1 MCWPAESGR
10 EPAQSDTSPNTH
22 NVLLTVFR
30 IRNRRLFGSGFRPQR
45 PGSGAAE
52 LKNAEKEIHAFRL
65 RLTFAGAVV
74 LACFM
79 ILLARFVHLQVV
91 RYDEYQS
98 AAEDN
103 RISVLPIVPNR
114 GLILD
119 RNGVVL
125 AHNYS
130 AYTLEITPSKVANL
144 DDTINDLAKLIEV
157 QAKDRKRFYKLM
169 AESKNF
175 DSLPIRTRL
184 TDEEVARFA
193 ANRWRFAGVD
203 IKARLF
209 RQYPFGELASHVV
222 GYIGR
227 ISESDLEK
235 LDTTGV
241 AANYKGSEHIGKI
254 GIEQSYEKELHG
266 TTGFEQVEVDAGGR
280 AVRTLARTAP
290 VSGNNLTLSIDIEL
304 QRIAEDALGARKGAV
319 VAIDPATG
327 EVLAFASRP
336 GFDPNLFVDGIDT
349 VNWDAYNTSPDKPLL
364 NRPLRGAYP
373 PGSTFKPFM
382 ALAALTMGK
391 RRPEQ
396 SISDPGYYM
405 FGNHRF
411 RDDKVGGHGVVD
423 MHKSIVVSCDTYY
436 YTLAN
441 DMGIDNI
448 AKYIGPMGFGSL
460 TGIDIEGELPG
471 VLPSTAWKAKRFKRP
486 DQQKWYP
493 GETISI
499 GIGQGYNAYTP
510 LQMAHATATL
520 ANDGKVKVPHLVRT
534 IEDARTGAKRQ
545 IDPPIP
551 KDAEGHPTRPSD
563 LGYKPEHLAVIKN
576 ALAEVP
582 IAGTA
587 ARAFAGATYASAG
600 KTGTAQVFTV
610 KQTEKYDAKK
620 LASHLHDHAWYMA
633 YAPVEKPK
641 IAVVILVENGG
652 FGAQSAAPI
661 ARLLFDYALLGKK
674 PEKPGPAPTFA
685 PKPGAADDDIED

>member
-1 MCWPAESGR
+1 M
-10 EPAQSDTSPNTH
+10 
-22 NVLLTVFR
+22 FR
-30 IRNRRLFGSGFRPQR
+30 IRNRRLFRTGLQPHL

-65 RLTFAGAVV
+65 RLTFAGVLVV
-74 LACFM
+74 LCFM
-79 ILLARFVHLQVV
+79 VLLARFIHLQVV
-91 RYDEYQS
+91 RYDEHQA

-103 RISVLPIVPNR
+103 RISVLPIAPNR

-125 AHNYS
+125 ARNYS
-130 AYTLEITPSKVANL
+130 AYTLEITPSKVASL
-144 DDTINDLAKLIEV
+144 DDTINELAKLIEV

-169 AESKNF
+169 GESKNF

-227 ISESDLEK
+227 ISESDLQK
-235 LDTTGV
+235 LDAAGV
-241 AANYKGSEHIGKI
+241 AANYKGSEHTGKI
-254 GIEQSYEKELHG
+254 GIEQSYERELHG

-349 VNWDAYNTSPDKPLL
+349 TNWDAYNTSPDKPLL
-364 NRPLRGAYP
+364 NRPLRGTYP

-382 ALAALTMGK
+382 ALAALTMGR
-391 RRPEQ
+391 RRPDQ
-396 SISDPGYYM
+396 AISDPGYYM
-405 FGNHRF
+405 FGSHRF
-411 RDDKVGGHGVVD
+411 RDDKEGGHGSVD

-436 YTLAN
+436 YILAN

-460 TGIDIEGELPG
+460 TGIDIDGEVAG

-499 GIGQGYNAYTP
+499 GIGQGYNSYTP
-510 LQMAHATATL
+510 LQLAHATATL
-520 ANDGKVKVPHLVRT
+520 ANDGKVKVPHLVKI
-534 IEDARTGAKRQ
+534 IEDAKTGAKRLL
-545 IDPPIP
+545 DPPIP
-551 KDAEGHPTRPSD
+551 RDAAGNPARPAD
-563 LGYKPEHLAVIKN
+563 LGYKPEHLAVVKN

-582 IAGTA
+582 ISGTA
-587 ARAFAGATYASAG
+587 ARAFAGAGYVSAG
-600 KTGTAQVFTV
+600 KTGTAQVFTL

-620 LASHLHDHAWYMA
+620 IAEHLRDHAWYMA
-633 YAPVEKPK
+633 YAPADKPK
-641 IAVVILVENGG
+641 IAVAILVENGG

-661 ARLLFDYALLGKK
+661 ARLLLDYALLGKK
-674 PEKPGPAPTFA
+674 PEKPGPAPLMT
-685 PKPGAADDDIED
+685 PKAGEEEVDD

>member
-1 MCWPAESGR
+1 MEMPNPAG
-10 EPAQSDTSPNTH
+10 
-22 NVLLTVFR
+22 
-30 IRNRRLFGSGFRPQR
+30 
-45 PGSGAAE
+45 PGGAE
-52 LKNAEKEIHAFRL
+52 LKNAEREIQAFRV
-65 RLTFAGAVV
+65 RLMFAGSLVA
-74 LACFM
+74 LCFL
-79 ILLARFVHLQVV
+79 LLAGRFVMLQIVN
-91 RYDEYQS
+91 YDEYQS

-125 AHNYS
+125 ARNYS
-130 AYTLEITPSKVANL
+130 AYTLEITPSKVADL
-144 DDTINDLAKLIEV
+144 EETINQLAQLIEV
-157 QAKDRKRFYKLM
+157 QPKDRKRFQKLM

-209 RQYPFGELASHVV
+209 RQYPLGELASHVV

-227 ISESDLEK
+227 ISEKDLEQIEARS
-235 LDTTGV
+235 LE
-241 AANYKGSEHIGKI
+241 ANYKGSEHIGKI

-304 QRIAEDALGARKGAV
+304 QRIAEEALGDRKGAV
-319 VAIDPATG
+319 VAIEPATG

-349 VNWDAYNTSPDKPLL
+349 VNWDAYNNSPDKPLL

-396 SISDPGYYM
+396 AISDPGYFM
-405 FGNHRF
+405 FGSHRF
-411 RDDKVGGHGVVD
+411 RDDKVGGHGSVD

-436 YTLAN
+436 YMLAN

-448 AKYIGPMGFGSL
+448 AKYIGPMGFGAL

-471 VLPSTAWKAKRFKRP
+471 VLPSTAWKAKRFRRP
-486 DQQKWYP
+486 EQQRWYA
-493 GETISI
+493 GETISV

-510 LQMAHATATL
+510 LQLAHATATL

-534 IEDARTGAKRQ
+534 IEDARTGTKQ
-545 IDPPIP
+545 SVLPQIP
-551 KDAEGHPTRPSD
+551 KDAEGRPTRPAD
-563 LGYKPEHLAVIKN
+563 LGYKPEHLAIIKK

-582 IAGTA
+582 ITGTA
-587 ARAFAGATYASAG
+587 ARAFAGAGYASAG
-600 KTGTAQVFTV
+600 KTGTAQVFTL
-610 KQTEKYDAKK
+610 KQTEKYDAKRI
-620 LASHLHDHAWYMA
+620 AEHLRDHAWYIA
-633 YAPVEKPK
+633 YAPAENPK
-641 IAVVILVENGG
+641 IAIAVLVENGG
-652 FGAQSAAPI
+652 FGSQSAAPI
-661 ARLLFDYALLGKK
+661 ARMLFDYALLGKK
-674 PEKPGPAPTFA
+674 PEKPGPAPLLA
-685 PKPGAADDDIED
+685 PKPGALADDEDAD

>member
-1 MCWPAESGR
+1 MRASGR
-10 EPAQSDTSPNTH
+10 GINYSRALSWRDCGQTKIVPMK
-22 NVLLTVFR
+22 LFR
-30 IRNRRLFGSGFRPQR
+30 SRRLFGAANMPPPAGPV
-45 PGSGAAE
+45 GAE
-52 LKNAEKEIHAFRL
+52 LKNAEQELQAFRA
-65 RLTFAGAVV
+65 RLVFAGV
-74 LACFM
+74 LVFAAFA
-79 ILLARFVHLQVV
+79 ILAARFVVLQFV

-125 AHNYS
+125 ARNYS
-130 AYTLEITPSKVANL
+130 AYTLEITPSKVADL
-144 DDTINDLAKLIEV
+144 EAVINELAKLIEV
-157 QAKDRKRFYKLM
+157 HPKDRKRFQKLM
-169 AESKNF
+169 SESKNF

-209 RQYPFGELASHVV
+209 RQYPLGELASHVV
-222 GYIGR
+222 GFIGR
-227 ISESDLEK
+227 ISEKDMEQIESRGLE
-235 LDTTGV
+235 
-241 AANYKGSEHIGKI
+241 ANYKGSEHIGKI

-280 AVRTLARTAP
+280 AVRTLARSAP
-290 VSGNNLTLSIDIEL
+290 ISGNNLVLSIDIEL
-304 QRIAEDALGARKGAV
+304 QRIAEEALGDRKGAV
-319 VAIDPATG
+319 VAIEPATG

-349 VNWDAYNTSPDKPLL
+349 VNWDAYNNSPDKPLL

-396 SISDPGYYM
+396 TISDPGYYM
-405 FGNHRF
+405 FGSHRF
-411 RDDKVGGHGVVD
+411 RDDKVGGHGSVD

-436 YTLAN
+436 YILAN

-448 AKYIGPMGFGSL
+448 AKYLGPMGFGGL
-460 TGIDIEGELPG
+460 TGIDIEGEVPG
-471 VLPSTAWKAKRFKRP
+471 ILPSTAWKAKRFKKP
-486 DQQKWYP
+486 EQQRWYP

-510 LQMAHATATL
+510 LQLAHATATL
-520 ANDGKVKVPHLVRT
+520 ANDGKVKVPRLVRT
-534 IEDARTGAKRQ
+534 IEDARSGARRTVN
-545 IDPPIP
+545 PPIP
-551 KDAEGHPTRPSD
+551 LDAEGRPTRPAD
-563 LGYKPEHLAVIKN
+563 LGYQPEHLAVIKR

-582 IAGTA
+582 IVGTS
-587 ARAFAGATYASAG
+587 ARAFAGAGYTSAG

-610 KQTEKYDAKK
+610 KQNEKYDAKRI
-620 LASHLHDHAWYMA
+620 AEHLRDHAWYMA
-633 YAPVEKPK
+633 YAPVDKPT
-641 IAVVILVENGG
+641 IAVGVLVENGG
-652 FGAQSAAPI
+652 FGSQSAAPI
-661 ARLLFDYALLGKK
+661 ARMVLDYALLGKK
-674 PEKPGPAPTFA
+674 PVKPGPAPFLA
-685 PKPGAADDDIED
+685 PKPGTPDDEEGD

>member
-1 MCWPAESGR
+1 MNLPRS
-10 EPAQSDTSPNTH
+10 
-22 NVLLTVFR
+22 
-30 IRNRRLFGSGFRPQR
+30 RRLFRAADTPLPSG
-45 PGSGAAE
+45 PGGAE
-52 LKNAEKEIHAFRL
+52 LKNAEQELQAFRA
-65 RLTFAGAVV
+65 RLIFAGAAV
-74 LACFM
+74 LVCFA
-79 ILLARFVHLQVV
+79 LLAARFVVLQWV

-125 AHNYS
+125 ARNYS
-130 AYTLEITPSKVANL
+130 AYTLEITPSKVADL
-144 DDTINDLAKLIEV
+144 EETINELAKLIEV
-157 QAKDRKRFYKLM
+157 QAKDRKRFHKLM

-184 TDEEVARFA
+184 SDEEVARFA
-193 ANRWRFAGVD
+193 ANRWRFVGVD

-209 RQYPFGELASHVV
+209 RQYPLGELASHVV

-227 ISESDLEK
+227 ISEKDQELLEARE
-235 LDTTGV
+235 LE
-241 AANYKGSEHIGKI
+241 ANYKGTEHMGKI

-280 AVRTLARTAP
+280 AVRTLARNAP
-290 VSGNNLTLSIDIEL
+290 ISGNNLTLSIDIEL
-304 QRIAEDALGARKGAV
+304 QRIAEEALGDRKGAV
-319 VAIDPATG
+319 VAIEPATG

-364 NRPLRGAYP
+364 NRPLRGTYP

-396 SISDPGYYM
+396 TISDPGYYM
-405 FGNHRF
+405 FGSHRF
-411 RDDKVGGHGVVD
+411 RDDKVGGHGIVD
-423 MHKSIVVSCDTYY
+423 MHKSIVHSCDTYY

-448 AKYIGPMGFGSL
+448 AKYLGPMGFGGL
-460 TGIDIEGELPG
+460 TGIDIEGEMPG
-471 VLPSTAWKAKRFKRP
+471 ILPSTAWKAARFKKP
-486 DQQKWYP
+486 EQQRWYP

-510 LQMAHATATL
+510 LQLAHATATL
-520 ANDGKVKVPHLVRT
+520 ANDGKIKVPHLVRT
-534 IEDARTGAKRQ
+534 VEDARTGAKRNVN
-545 IDPPIP
+545 PPIP
-551 KDAEGHPTRPSD
+551 LDKEGKPTRPAD
-563 LGYKPEHLAVIKN
+563 LGYKPEHIAVIKR
-576 ALAEVP
+576 ALEEVP
-582 IAGTA
+582 IAGTS
-587 ARAFAGATYASAG
+587 ARAFAGAGYASAG

-610 KQTEKYDAKK
+610 KQTEKYDAKRV
-620 LASHLHDHAWYMA
+620 AEHLRDHAWYMA
-633 YAPVEKPK
+633 YAPADKPT
-641 IAVVILVENGG
+641 IAVAILVENGG
-652 FGAQSAAPI
+652 FGSQSAAPI

-674 PEKPGPAPTFA
+674 PVKPGPAPFLA
-685 PKPGAADDDIED
+685 PKAGAADDEEGD

>member
-1 MCWPAESGR
+1 MN
-10 EPAQSDTSPNTH
+10 SP
-22 NVLLTVFR
+22 R
-30 IRNRRLFGSGFRPQR
+30 SRRLFRAAGTPLPAG
-45 PGSGAAE
+45 PGGAE
-52 LKNAEKEIHAFRL
+52 LKNAEQELQAFRA
-65 RLTFAGAVV
+65 RLIFAGAAV
-74 LACFM
+74 LVCF
-79 ILLARFVHLQVV
+79 LLLTARFVVLQWIN
-91 RYDEYQS
+91 YDEYQS

-125 AHNYS
+125 ARNYS

-144 DDTINDLAKLIEV
+144 EDTINEVAKLIEV
-157 QAKDRKRFYKLM
+157 QAKDRKRFQKLM

-193 ANRWRFAGVD
+193 ANRWRFVGVD

-209 RQYPFGELASHVV
+209 RQYPLGELASHVV

-227 ISESDLEK
+227 ISEHDQKLLE
-235 LDTTGV
+235 
-241 AANYKGSEHIGKI
+241 ARAIEANYKGSEHIGKI

-290 VSGNNLTLSIDIEL
+290 VSGNNLTLTIDIEL
-304 QRIAEDALGARKGAV
+304 QRIAEEALGDRKGAV
-319 VAIDPATG
+319 VAIEPATG

-405 FGNHRF
+405 FGSHRF
-411 RDDKVGGHGVVD
+411 RDDKVGGHGIVD
-423 MHKSIVVSCDTYY
+423 MHKSIVHSCDTYY
-436 YTLAN
+436 YILAN
-441 DMGIDNI
+441 DMGVDNI
-448 AKYIGPMGFGSL
+448 ARYLGPMGFGGV
-460 TGIDIEGELPG
+460 TGIDIEGEMPG
-471 VLPSTAWKAKRFKRP
+471 ILPSTAWKAARFKKP
-486 DQQKWYP
+486 EQQKWYP

-510 LQMAHATATL
+510 LQLAHATATL
-520 ANDGKVKVPHLVRT
+520 ANDGKVKVPRLVRT
-534 IEDARTGAKRQ
+534 IEDARTGAKRSVH
-545 IDPPIP
+545 PPIP
-551 KDAEGHPTRPSD
+551 LGKDGQPARPAD
-563 LGYKPEHLAVIKN
+563 LGYKPEHLAIIKK
-576 ALAEVP
+576 ALADVP
-582 IAGTA
+582 ISGTA
-587 ARAFAGATYASAG
+587 ARAFAGAGYVSAG
-600 KTGTAQVFTV
+600 KTGTSQVFTV
-610 KQTEKYDAKK
+610 KQNEKYDAKRI
-620 LASHLHDHAWYMA
+620 AAHLRDHAWYMA
-633 YAPVEKPK
+633 YAPADAPK
-641 IAVVILVENGG
+641 IAVVVLVENGG
-652 FGAQSAAPI
+652 FGSQSAAPI
-661 ARLLFDYALLGKK
+661 ARLMLDYALLGKK
-674 PEKPGPAPTFA
+674 PV
-685 PKPGAADDDIED
+685 KPGAAPFLAPLLGPRAGTPDDEEGD

>member
-1 MCWPAESGR
+1 MP
-10 EPAQSDTSPNTH
+10 H
-22 NVLLTVFR
+22 L
-30 IRNRRLFGSGFRPQR
+30 
-45 PGSGAAE
+45 PGSGSAE
-52 LKNAEKEIHAFRL
+52 LKNAEKELQAFRL
-65 RLTFAGAVV
+65 RLIVAGGLV
-74 LACFM
+74 LACF
-79 ILLARFVHLQVV
+79 LLLVARFVQLQVV
-91 RYDEYQS
+91 GYEEYQS

-125 AHNYS
+125 ARNFS
-130 AYTLEITPSKVANL
+130 AYTLEITPSKVADL
-144 DDTINDLAKLIEV
+144 EGLINELAQLIDI
-157 QAKDRKRFYKLM
+157 QAKDRKRFQKLM

-184 TDEEVARFA
+184 SDDEVARFA
-193 ANRWRFAGVD
+193 ANRWRFRGVD

-209 RQYPFGELASHVV
+209 RQYPLGELASHVV

-227 ISESDLEK
+227 ISEKDQDMLEA
-235 LDTTGV
+235 LGV
-241 AANYKGSEHIGKI
+241 EANYKGTEHIGKI

-266 TTGFEQVEVDAGGR
+266 TTGFEQVEVSAGGR
-280 AVRTLARTAP
+280 AVRTLARTPP
-290 VSGNNLTLSIDIEL
+290 VAGNNLTLSIDIEL
-304 QRIAEDALGARKGAV
+304 QRIAEEALGARKGAV
-319 VAIDPATG
+319 VAIDPSTG

-349 VNWDAYNTSPDKPLL
+349 LNWDAYNNSPDKPLL

-396 SISDPGYYM
+396 TISDPGYFM

-411 RDDKVGGHGVVD
+411 RDDKVGGHGIVD
-423 MHKSIVVSCDTYY
+423 MHKSIVQSCDTYY
-436 YTLAN
+436 YVLAN

-448 AKYIGPMGFGSL
+448 AKYLGPMGFGGL
-460 TGIDIEGELPG
+460 TGIDIEGEMPG
-471 VLPSTAWKAKRFKRP
+471 ILPSTAWKAKRFKRP
-486 DQQKWYP
+486 EQQRWYP

-510 LQMAHATATL
+510 LQLAHATATL
-520 ANDGKVKVPHLVRT
+520 ANDGKVKVPHLVKS
-534 IEDARTGAKRQ
+534 IDDVKTGTRRMV
-545 IDPPIP
+545 DPPIP
-551 KDAEGHPTRPSD
+551 KAADGQPNRPMD

-576 ALAEVP
+576 ALADVP
-582 IAGTA
+582 ISGTA
-587 ARAFAGATYASAG
+587 ARAFAGAGYASAG

-610 KQTEKYDAKK
+610 KQNEKYDAKR
-620 LASHLHDHAWYMA
+620 LAAHLHDHAWYMA
-633 YAPVEKPK
+633 YAPADKPRV
-641 IAVVILVENGG
+641 ALAILVENGG

-661 ARLLFDYALLGKK
+661 ARMVFDYALLGKK
-674 PEKPGPAPTFA
+674 PAVLGQAPVVE
-685 PKPGAADDDIED
+685 PKSGSGTEEED

>member
-1 MCWPAESGR
+1 MKLPRS
-10 EPAQSDTSPNTH
+10 
-22 NVLLTVFR
+22 
-30 IRNRRLFGSGFRPQR
+30 RRLFRAADTPLPSG
-45 PGSGAAE
+45 PGGAE
-52 LKNAEKEIHAFRL
+52 LKNAEQELQAFRA
-65 RLTFAGAVV
+65 RLIFAGAAV
-74 LACFM
+74 LVCFA
-79 ILLARFVHLQVV
+79 LLAARFVVLQWVK
-91 RYDEYQS
+91 YDEYQS

-119 RNGVVL
+119 RNGIVL
-125 AHNYS
+125 ARNYS
-130 AYTLEITPSKVANL
+130 AYTLEITPSKVADL
-144 DDTINDLAKLIEV
+144 EETINELAKLIEV
-157 QAKDRKRFYKLM
+157 QAKDRKRFHKLM

-184 TDEEVARFA
+184 SDEEVARFA
-193 ANRWRFAGVD
+193 ANRWRFVGVD

-209 RQYPFGELASHVV
+209 RQYPLGELASHVV

-227 ISESDLEK
+227 ISEKDQELLEARE
-235 LDTTGV
+235 LE
-241 AANYKGSEHIGKI
+241 ANYKGTEHMGKI

-290 VSGNNLTLSIDIEL
+290 ISGNNLTLSIDIEL
-304 QRIAEDALGARKGAV
+304 QRIAEEALGDRKGAV
-319 VAIDPATG
+319 VAIEPATG

-364 NRPLRGAYP
+364 NRPLRGTYP

-396 SISDPGYYM
+396 TISDPGYYM
-405 FGNHRF
+405 FGSHRF
-411 RDDKVGGHGVVD
+411 RDDKVGGHGIVD
-423 MHKSIVVSCDTYY
+423 MHKSIVHSCDTYY

-448 AKYIGPMGFGSL
+448 AKYLGPMGFGGL
-460 TGIDIEGELPG
+460 TGIDIEGEMPG
-471 VLPSTAWKAKRFKRP
+471 ILPSTAWKAARFKKP
-486 DQQKWYP
+486 EQQRWYP

-510 LQMAHATATL
+510 LQLAHATATL

-534 IEDARTGAKRQ
+534 IEDARTGAKRNVN
-545 IDPPIP
+545 PPIP
-551 KDAEGHPTRPSD
+551 LDKEGKPARPAD
-563 LGYKPEHLAVIKN
+563 LGYKPEHIAVIKR
-576 ALAEVP
+576 ALEEVP
-582 IAGTA
+582 IAGTS
-587 ARAFAGATYASAG
+587 ARAFAGAGYASAG

-610 KQTEKYDAKK
+610 KQTEKYDAKRV
-620 LASHLHDHAWYMA
+620 AEHLRDHAWYMA
-633 YAPVEKPK
+633 YAPADKPT
-641 IAVVILVENGG
+641 IAVAILVENGG
-652 FGAQSAAPI
+652 FGSQSAAPI

-674 PEKPGPAPTFA
+674 PVKPGPAPFLA
-685 PKPGAADDDIED
+685 PKAGAADDEEGD